1 MAHISTVLVVDDMP
15 AIHQMIRAVLRSD
28 GYRLE
33 FATSGY
39 DALAKAAEAGPDL
52 VLLDVMMPGMDGFET
67 CRQLR
72 TMPGLA
78 EVPIIMITALADRA
92 SRLKG
97 IEAGADDFISKPF
110 DQTELRARVR
120 SIIRLNR
127 YRRLLAE
134 RSRYQRL
141 VELSP
146 DGIAMID
153 EQGVIQFANSALL
166 AMLGCQAAA
175 DLLGQPLQFFV
186 APAHLTAWKRFLQD
200 ATNPGQSSL
209 RTDSV
214 LLRSDGSAFPAE
226 ITAGWL
232 EWNSRLAV
240 QIIARDTTE
249 RKLAEETLQ
258 QRNRDLALLNRA
270 GQVFS
275 ASLDLQAVVHT
286 IVSELSALFA
296 TASASVWLLDDD
308 SGELMRWHA
317 QEPGARAV
325 QAGHTPPGTGLANSV
340 FTSGQTLVL
349 ADAQSDEQH
358 LQALGEVSGV
368 GYRSVLCVPLLSQ
381 SQVFGVLALLDSAP
395 QRFGPTDTHLVEGLA
410 AIAAIAIENALLFRA
425 VNSQRGQLRAL
436 AGRLAEVQEQER
448 QHLAR
453 ELHDQI
459 GQNLTAL
466 NLNMSV
472 IDQALG
478 SQASP
483 EIRRRLTDTIG
494 LVSQTAGQVRTV
506 MAELRPPVLDDYG
519 LPAALRWY
527 GEQFTRRTGVVALVT
542 DDAGDERFSSS
553 TETALFRIAQEALN
567 NVAKHAA
574 ARQVVMSL
582 QCGDGLVRLTIADD
596 GQGFDPLTVQKASR
610 QPHWGLLTMQ
620 ERAMAVGGTLH
631 VVSQPGAG
639 TRIIVEAKK

>member
-15 AIHQMIRAVLRSD
+15 AIHQMIRAVLRSE

-33 FATSGY
+33 FAISGY
-39 DALAKAAEAGPDL
+39 DALAKAAEVGPDL

-153 EQGVIQFANSALL
+153 EQGVVQFANSALL
-166 AMLGCQAAA
+166 SMLGCQAGVE
-175 DLLGQPLQFFV
+175 LLGQPLQHFV
-186 APAHLTAWKRFLQD
+186 DPAHLPAWTQFLQS
-200 ATNPGQSSL
+200 AISPAQPTL
-209 RTDSV
+209 RVDSV
-214 LLRSDGSAFPAE
+214 FLRSDGSAFPVE

-232 EWNSRLAV
+232 EWNSRPAV
-240 QIIARDTTE
+240 QVIARDTTE
-249 RKLAEETLQ
+249 RKLAEETLR
-258 QRNRDLALLNRA
+258 QRNQELALLNRA

-275 ASLDLQAVVHT
+275 ASLDLHEVLHT
-286 IVSELSALFA
+286 VSTELSTLFM
-296 TASASVWLLDDD
+296 TSSTSVWLVDHD
-308 SGELMRWHA
+308 SGELVCWHA
-317 QEPGARAV
+317 LGPGGQSV
-325 QAGHTPPGTGLANSV
+325 QDRTMPPSAGLAGSA
-340 FTSGQTLVL
+340 FAGGKTLL
-349 ADAQSDEQH
+349 IADAQSDAACSE
-358 LQALGEVSGV
+358 ALDDGRGQR
-368 GYRSVLCVPLLSQ
+368 YRSALCVPLLSQ
-381 SQVFGVLALLDSAP
+381 GQAFGVLQVTDSVP
-395 QRFGPTDTHLVEGLA
+395 QRFGPADSRLVEGLA

-425 VNSQRGQLRAL
+425 VNSQRSQLRAL
-436 AGRLAEVQEQER
+436 AGRLADVQEQER

-466 NLNMSV
+466 GLNLTV
-472 IDQALG
+472 IDQMLLPDAPPAVRQRMQDSL
-478 SQASP
+478 
-483 EIRRRLTDTIG
+483 D
-494 LVSQTAGQVRTV
+494 LVSHTAQQMRGV
-506 MAELRPPVLDDYG
+506 MADLRPPVLDDYG

-527 GEQFTRRTGVVALVT
+527 GEQFTRRTGVVVRVE
-542 DDAGDERFSSS
+542 DNGSNERFSPDAES
-553 TETALFRIAQEALN
+553 ALFRIAQEALN
-567 NVAKHAA
+567 NVAKHAGA
-574 ARQVVMSL
+574 NHVVMDL
-582 QCGDGLVRLTIADD
+582 QCDDGLVRLSIADD
-596 GQGFDPLTVQKASR
+596 GQGFDPLAAKKASR

-620 ERAMAVGGTLH
+620 ERAMALGGTLH
-631 VVSQPGAG
+631 VISEPGAG